1 MKIVGC
7 DLHTR
12 YQQIAMLDDE
22 TGELVERRLEHE
34 SGEAR
39 AFYVALTGPVRVGI
53 EATGHTR
60 WFERMLSELGH
71 ELWIGDAAQIRAAM
85 VRKQKTDARDAAHV
99 LEMLLTERFPR
110 IWRPTMAERDLRQ
123 LVWHR
128 QSWCGC
134 GMRWGISY
142 THWRW
147 ARACAGR
154 RSYSRKKDGW
164 SWKAWRWIGGR
175 ADAGRSCCRC
185 SIRWTLR

>member
-22 TGELVERRLEHE
+22 TGELIERRLEHE

-39 AFYVALTGPVRVGI
+39 VFYATLTGSVRVGI

-60 WFERMLSELGH
+60 WFERMLRELGH

-99 LEMLLTERFPR
+99 LDLLLNGRYPR
-110 IWRPTMAERDLRQ
+110 IWRPTMAERDFRQ
-123 LVWHR
+123 LIR
-128 QSWCGC
+128 KLLS
-134 GMRWGISY
+134 SFK
-142 THWRW
+142 
-147 ARACAGR
+147 R
-154 RSYSRKKDGW
+154 RSIVR
-164 SWKAWRWIGGR
+164 GR
-175 ADAGRSCCRC
+175 DEATSTGTVDE
-185 SIRWTLR
+185 